1 MQSIR
6 RGGRDTAVSEVLQKI
21 RVPRFQPQIYL
32 FHHMQLHVHQ
42 DGEAQQK
49 MGWSFVIL
57 LSRRSWIALLMDL

>member
-6 RGGRDTAVSEVLQKI
+6 RGGRDTAVSDVLQKI

-32 FHHMQLHVHQ
+32 FHLMQLHVHQ

-49 MGWSFVIL
+49 WDDRL
-57 LSRRSWIALLMDL
+57 